1 MTLRALSEAKGY
13 PLRAFGLCFGAYT
26 FSQMD
31 LALFGYA
38 LPAIRQ
44 EFDLEISDLG
54 WIISASFLL
63 GGVILVALSSL
74 ADRIGRH
81 LIFQGSVVISSI
93 FIVLQAIATGPIM
106 LTLFRG
112 LGIGTGGLQ
121 YPITAAIVAEE
132 MPSRIRG
139 LFAGF
144 LQVGYPL
151 GWAIAS
157 FVAAPVVAHFGWRA
171 IFLIGFISVPYVFVV
186 RKYMKEPAR
195 FKEARKKRAMRGNQK
210 TSILELFSRQYRY
223 RSLVLFFA
231 QFMFVMAYAGSAF
244 LMATYFADARG
255 MPLTNSI
262 LLVGIGNGIG
272 IFGYLLA
279 AYVGEFILTR
289 RTTIIIWTLA
299 GTLAFLWL
307 IWFTNGLVDSLIA
320 FGVMSMFFYGTA
332 AVKSAFIAEVFPT
345 HIRATGIAVCGSF
358 AVALGTAVGPNLVTQ
373 AVGTIGWNLA
383 MTYFV
388 AIPLSLAGF
397 LYLLLKPIPSGLE
410 VEEVDRLM
418 SEKHIRQE

>member
-1 MTLRALSEAKGY
+1 
-13 PLRAFGLCFGAYT
+13 
-26 FSQMD
+26 
-31 LALFGYA
+31 
-38 LPAIRQ
+38 
-44 EFDLEISDLG
+44 
-54 WIISASFLL
+54 
-63 GGVILVALSSL
+63 
-74 ADRIGRH
+74 
-81 LIFQGSVVISSI
+81 
-93 FIVLQAIATGPIM
+93 
-106 LTLFRG
+106 
-112 LGIGTGGLQ
+112 
-121 YPITAAIVAEE
+121 
-132 MPSRIRG
+132 
-139 LFAGF
+139 
-144 LQVGYPL
+144 
-151 GWAIAS
+151 
-157 FVAAPVVAHFGWRA
+157 
-171 IFLIGFISVPYVFVV
+171 
-186 RKYMKEPAR
+186 
-195 FKEARKKRAMRGNQK
+195 
-210 TSILELFSRQYRY
+210 
-223 RSLVLFFA
+223 
-231 QFMFVMAYAGSAF
+231 
-244 LMATYFADARG
+244 MATYFADARG

-307 IWFTNGLVDSLIA
+307 IWFTNRLVDSLIA